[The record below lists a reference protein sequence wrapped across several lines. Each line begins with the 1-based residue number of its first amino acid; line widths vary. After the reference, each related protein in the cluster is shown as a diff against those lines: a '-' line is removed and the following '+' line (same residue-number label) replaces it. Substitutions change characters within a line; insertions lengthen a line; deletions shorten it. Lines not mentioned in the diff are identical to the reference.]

1 MIKMILK
8 RIFQLIPVLLITMSM
23 TFVITRV
30 LPGNPAVS
38 ILGPQATVEDIAKME
53 EEMGLHDPMPVQYIN
68 YMKRI
73 LTGDLGTSYR
83 YNRPVADL
91 IFEKLPNTLQIAL
104 ASLIIA
110 LLIGVPVGIISAV
123 KQYSLFDYISMI
135 AALIGVSM
143 PSFWL
148 GLMLVLIFSVNLGWF
163 PTMGMGVI
171 SNGIGDVISHLFL
184 PSLCLSFGSMANFAR
199 ISRSSMLEVIDQD
212 YMKAVRAKGIRENVV
227 IIKHGLK
234 NALPPIVT
242 VLGMRIA
249 ALMTGAIM
257 IETIFSWPGIGRL
270 IVDAINNNDF
280 EMIQGTVLFMAILYV
295 TVNLVVD
302 IIYLYINPTGIS
314 DVMGDCRKYRSLFH
328 ADLCIDSDL

>member
-53 EEMGLHDPMPVQYIN
+53 EEMGLHDPMPVQYIY

-302 IIYLYINPTGIS
+302 IIYLYINPK
-314 DVMGDCRKYRSLFH
+314 CKL
-328 ADLCIDSDL
+328 

>member
-38 ILGPQATVEDIAKME
+38 ILGPQATAEDIAKME

-83 YNRPVADL
+83 YNRPAADL

-123 KQYSLFDYISMI
+123 KQYSAFDYISMI

-302 IIYLYINPTGIS
+302 IIYLYINPKVSYESERRAG
-314 DVMGDCRKYRSLFH
+314 
-328 ADLCIDSDL
+328 

>member
-30 LPGNPAVS
+30 LPGHPAVS

-302 IIYLYINPTGIS
+302 IIYLYINPKVSYESERRAG
-314 DVMGDCRKYRSLFH
+314 
-328 ADLCIDSDL
+328 

>member
-38 ILGPQATVEDIAKME
+38 ILGPQATAEDIAKME

-123 KQYSLFDYISMI
+123 KQYSVFDYISMI

-163 PTMGMGVI
+163 PTMGMGAI

-234 NALPPIVT
+234 YALPPIVT

-257 IETIFSWPGIGRL
+257 IETIFAWPGIGRL

-302 IIYLYINPTGIS
+302 IIYLYINPKVSYESERRAG
-314 DVMGDCRKYRSLFH
+314 
-328 ADLCIDSDL
+328 

>member
-38 ILGPQATVEDIAKME
+38 ILGPQATAEDIAKME

-123 KQYSLFDYISMI
+123 KQYSAFDYISMI

-163 PTMGMGVI
+163 PTMGMGAI
-171 SNGIGDVISHLFL
+171 SNGIGDVLSHLFL

-302 IIYLYINPTGIS
+302 IIYLYINPKVSYESERRAG
-314 DVMGDCRKYRSLFH
+314 
-328 ADLCIDSDL
+328 

>member
-38 ILGPQATVEDIAKME
+38 ILGPQATAEDIAKME

-123 KQYSLFDYISMI
+123 KQYSVFDYISMI

-302 IIYLYINPTGIS
+302 IIYLYINPKVSYESERRAG
-314 DVMGDCRKYRSLFH
+314 
-328 ADLCIDSDL
+328 

>member
-1 MIKMILK
+1 MIKMILR

-38 ILGPQATVEDIAKME
+38 ILGPQATAEDIAKME

-123 KQYSLFDYISMI
+123 KQYSVFDYISMI

-163 PTMGMGVI
+163 PTMGMGAI

-257 IETIFSWPGIGRL
+257 IETIFAWPGIGRL

-302 IIYLYINPTGIS
+302 IIYLYINPKVSYESERRAG
-314 DVMGDCRKYRSLFH
+314 
-328 ADLCIDSDL
+328 

>member
-38 ILGPQATVEDIAKME
+38 ILGPQATAEDIAKME

-123 KQYSLFDYISMI
+123 KQYSVFDYISMI

-148 GLMLVLIFSVNLGWF
+148 GLVLVLIFSVNLGWF
-163 PTMGMGVI
+163 PTMGMGAI

-257 IETIFSWPGIGRL
+257 IETIFAWPGIGRL

-302 IIYLYINPTGIS
+302 IIYLYINPKVSYESERRAG
-314 DVMGDCRKYRSLFH
+314 
-328 ADLCIDSDL
+328 

>member
-1 MIKMILK
+1 MFKMIVK
-8 RIFQLIPVLLITMSM
+8 RILQLIPVLLITMSI

-38 ILGPQATVEDIAKME
+38 ILGPQASPEDIAKME
-53 EEMGLHDPMPVQYIN
+53 EEMGLNDPMPVQYIN
-68 YMKRI
+68 YMAGV

-83 YNRPVADL
+83 YNRPVAEL
-91 IFEKLPNTLQIAL
+91 IMEKIPNTLQL
-104 ASLIIA
+104 AATSLIIA
-110 LLIGVPVGIISAV
+110 LLIGIPVGIISAC
-123 KQYSLFDYISMI
+123 KQYSIFDYVSMI
-135 AALIGVSM
+135 AALVGVSM

-163 PTMGMGVI
+163 PTMGMGDLA
-171 SNGIGDVISHLFL
+171 NGIGDVLSHLFL
-184 PSLCLSFGSMANFAR
+184 PALCLSFGSMANFAR

-212 YMKAVRAKGIRENVV
+212 YMKAVRAKGIAEWKV

-242 VLGMRIA
+242 VLGMRIS

-295 TVNLVVD
+295 TVNLIVD
-302 IIYLYINPTGIS
+302 IVYLYINPKVSYESERRAG
-314 DVMGDCRKYRSLFH
+314 
-328 ADLCIDSDL
+328 

>member
-38 ILGPQATVEDIAKME
+38 ILGPQATAEDIAKME

-123 KQYSLFDYISMI
+123 KQYSVFDYISMI

-163 PTMGMGVI
+163 PTMGMGAI

-302 IIYLYINPTGIS
+302 IIYLYINPKVSYESERRAG
-314 DVMGDCRKYRSLFH
+314 
-328 ADLCIDSDL
+328 

>member
-38 ILGPQATVEDIAKME
+38 ILGPQATAEDIAKME

-73 LTGDLGTSYR
+73 LTGELGTSYR
-83 YNRPVADL
+83 CNRPVADL

-123 KQYSLFDYISMI
+123 KQYSVFDYISMI

-163 PTMGMGVI
+163 PTMGMGAI

-184 PSLCLSFGSMANFAR
+184 PSRCISFGSMANFAR

-302 IIYLYINPTGIS
+302 IIYLYINPKVSYESERRAG
-314 DVMGDCRKYRSLFH
+314 
-328 ADLCIDSDL
+328 

>member
-38 ILGPQATVEDIAKME
+38 ILGPQATAEDIAKME

-123 KQYSLFDYISMI
+123 KQYSVFDYISMI

-163 PTMGMGVI
+163 PTMGMGAI

-234 NALPPIVT
+234 MP
-242 VLGMRIA
+242 
-249 ALMTGAIM
+249 
-257 IETIFSWPGIGRL
+257 
-270 IVDAINNNDF
+270 
-280 EMIQGTVLFMAILYV
+280 
-295 TVNLVVD
+295 
-302 IIYLYINPTGIS
+302 
-314 DVMGDCRKYRSLFH
+314 FH
-328 ADLCIDSDL
+328 QLLQYWVCV

>member
-23 TFVITRV
+23 TFVSTRV
-30 LPGNPAVS
+30 LPENPAVS
-38 ILGPQATVEDIAKME
+38 ILGPQATAEDIAKLE

-123 KQYSLFDYISMI
+123 KQYSVFDYISMI

-163 PTMGMGVI
+163 PTMGMGAI

-257 IETIFSWPGIGRL
+257 IETIFAWPGIGRL

-302 IIYLYINPTGIS
+302 IIYLYINPKVSYESERRAG
-314 DVMGDCRKYRSLFH
+314 
-328 ADLCIDSDL
+328 

>member
-38 ILGPQATVEDIAKME
+38 ILCPQATVEDIAKME

-302 IIYLYINPTGIS
+302 IIYLYINPKVSYESERRAG
-314 DVMGDCRKYRSLFH
+314 
-328 ADLCIDSDL
+328 

>member
-135 AALIGVSM
+135 VALIGVSM

-302 IIYLYINPTGIS
+302 IIYLYINPKVSYESERRAG
-314 DVMGDCRKYRSLFH
+314 
-328 ADLCIDSDL
+328 

>member
-234 NALPPIVT
+234 NALPT
-242 VLGMRIA
+242 NCYS
-249 ALMTGAIM
+249 TGYAYSS
-257 IETIFSWPGIGRL
+257 TYDRRNH
-270 IVDAINNNDF
+270 D
-280 EMIQGTVLFMAILYV
+280 
-295 TVNLVVD
+295 
-302 IIYLYINPTGIS
+302 
-314 DVMGDCRKYRSLFH
+314 
-328 ADLCIDSDL
+328 

>member
-38 ILGPQATVEDIAKME
+38 ILGPQATAEDIAKME

-280 EMIQGTVLFMAILYV
+280 EMIQGTVLFMALLYV

-302 IIYLYINPTGIS
+302 IIYLYINPKVSYESERRAG
-314 DVMGDCRKYRSLFH
+314 
-328 ADLCIDSDL
+328 

>member
-1 MIKMILK
+1 MKGEQRYDK
-8 RIFQLIPVLLITMSM
+8 DGIFQLIPVLLITMSM

-38 ILGPQATVEDIAKME
+38 ILGPQATAEDIAKME

-123 KQYSLFDYISMI
+123 KQYSVFDYISMI

-163 PTMGMGVI
+163 PTMGMGAI

-257 IETIFSWPGIGRL
+257 IETIFAWPGIGRL

-302 IIYLYINPTGIS
+302 IIYLYINPKVSYESERRAG
-314 DVMGDCRKYRSLFH
+314 
-328 ADLCIDSDL
+328 

>member
-38 ILGPQATVEDIAKME
+38 ILGPQATAEDIAKME

-123 KQYSLFDYISMI
+123 KQYSVFDYISMI

-163 PTMGMGVI
+163 PTMGMGAI

-227 IIKHGLK
+227 IIKHGYK

-257 IETIFSWPGIGRL
+257 IETIFAWPGIGRL

-302 IIYLYINPTGIS
+302 IIYLYINPKVSYESERRAG
-314 DVMGDCRKYRSLFH
+314 
-328 ADLCIDSDL
+328 

>member
-38 ILGPQATVEDIAKME
+38 ILGPQATAEDIAKME

-68 YMKRI
+68 YMKKI

-123 KQYSLFDYISMI
+123 KQYSVFDYISKI
-135 AALIGVSM
+135 AALLGVSM
-143 PSFWL
+143 ASIWL
-148 GLMLVLIFSVNLGWF
+148 GIMLVLIFRVNLGWF

-171 SNGIGDVISHLFL
+171 SNGIGDVLSHLFL

-302 IIYLYINPTGIS
+302 IIYLYINPKVSYESERRAG
-314 DVMGDCRKYRSLFH
+314 
-328 ADLCIDSDL
+328 

>member
-1 MIKMILK
+1 
-8 RIFQLIPVLLITMSM
+8 
-23 TFVITRV
+23 
-30 LPGNPAVS
+30 
-38 ILGPQATVEDIAKME
+38 
-53 EEMGLHDPMPVQYIN
+53 
-68 YMKRI
+68 
-73 LTGDLGTSYR
+73 
-83 YNRPVADL
+83 
-91 IFEKLPNTLQIAL
+91 
-104 ASLIIA
+104 
-110 LLIGVPVGIISAV
+110 
-123 KQYSLFDYISMI
+123 
-135 AALIGVSM
+135 
-143 PSFWL
+143 
-148 GLMLVLIFSVNLGWF
+148 
-163 PTMGMGVI
+163 MGMGVI

-302 IIYLYINPTGIS
+302 IIYLYINPKVSYESERRAG
-314 DVMGDCRKYRSLFH
+314 
-328 ADLCIDSDL
+328 

>member
-1 MIKMILK
+1 MASKK
-8 RIFQLIPVLLITMSM
+8 IPVLIT
-23 TFVITRV
+23 
-30 LPGNPAVS
+30 G
-38 ILGPQATVEDIAKME
+38 ATAEDIAKME

-68 YMKRI
+68 YMKKI

-123 KQYSLFDYISMI
+123 KQYSVFDYISMI

-171 SNGIGDVISHLFL
+171 SNGIGDVLSHLFL

-257 IETIFSWPGIGRL
+257 IETIFSWPGIGKW
-270 IVDAINNNDF
+270 IIDAITNRDYP
-280 EMIQGTVLFMAILYV
+280 VLFMAILYV

-302 IIYLYINPTGIS
+302 IIYLYINPKVSYESERRAG
-314 DVMGDCRKYRSLFH
+314 
-328 ADLCIDSDL
+328 

>member
-148 GLMLVLIFSVNLGWF
+148 GLMLSYSV
-163 PTMGMGVI
+163 
-171 SNGIGDVISHLFL
+171 
-184 PSLCLSFGSMANFAR
+184 
-199 ISRSSMLEVIDQD
+199 
-212 YMKAVRAKGIRENVV
+212 
-227 IIKHGLK
+227 
-234 NALPPIVT
+234 
-242 VLGMRIA
+242 
-249 ALMTGAIM
+249 
-257 IETIFSWPGIGRL
+257 
-270 IVDAINNNDF
+270 
-280 EMIQGTVLFMAILYV
+280 
-295 TVNLVVD
+295 VN
-302 IIYLYINPTGIS
+302 
-314 DVMGDCRKYRSLFH
+314 
-328 ADLCIDSDL
+328 

>member
-1 MIKMILK
+1 MILK

-38 ILGPQATVEDIAKME
+38 ILGPQATAEDIAKME

-68 YMKRI
+68 YMKKI

-123 KQYSLFDYISMI
+123 KQYSVFDYISMI

-171 SNGIGDVISHLFL
+171 SNGIGDVLSHLFL

-302 IIYLYINPTGIS
+302 IIYLYINPKVSYESERRAG
-314 DVMGDCRKYRSLFH
+314 
-328 ADLCIDSDL
+328 

>member
-38 ILGPQATVEDIAKME
+38 ILDPQATVEDIAKME

-302 IIYLYINPTGIS
+302 IIYLYINPKVSYESERRAG
-314 DVMGDCRKYRSLFH
+314 
-328 ADLCIDSDL
+328 

>member
-53 EEMGLHDPMPVQYIN
+53 EEMELHDPMPVQYIN

-234 NALPPIVT
+234 NARPPIVT

-270 IVDAINNNDF
+270 IVDAIKNNDF

-302 IIYLYINPTGIS
+302 IIYLYINPKVSYESERRAG
-314 DVMGDCRKYRSLFH
+314 
-328 ADLCIDSDL
+328 

>member
-38 ILGPQATVEDIAKME
+38 ILGPQATAEDIAKME

-257 IETIFSWPGIGRL
+257 IETIFAWPGIGRL

-302 IIYLYINPTGIS
+302 IIYLYINPKVSYESERRAG
-314 DVMGDCRKYRSLFH
+314 
-328 ADLCIDSDL
+328 

>member
-38 ILGPQATVEDIAKME
+38 ILGPQATAEDIAKME
-53 EEMGLHDPMPVQYIN
+53 EEMGRHDPMPGQYIN

-123 KQYSLFDYISMI
+123 KQYSVFDYISMI

-163 PTMGMGVI
+163 PTMGMGAI

-257 IETIFSWPGIGRL
+257 IETIFAWPGIGRL

-302 IIYLYINPTGIS
+302 IIYLYINPKVSYESERRAG
-314 DVMGDCRKYRSLFH
+314 
-328 ADLCIDSDL
+328 

>member
-163 PTMGMGVI
+163 STMGMGVI

-302 IIYLYINPTGIS
+302 IIYLYINPKVSYESERRAG
-314 DVMGDCRKYRSLFH
+314 
-328 ADLCIDSDL
+328 